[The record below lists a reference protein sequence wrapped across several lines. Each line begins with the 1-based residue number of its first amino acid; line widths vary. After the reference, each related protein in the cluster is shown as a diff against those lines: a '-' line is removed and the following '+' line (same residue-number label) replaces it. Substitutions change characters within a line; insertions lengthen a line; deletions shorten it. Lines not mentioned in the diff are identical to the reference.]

1 MLELR
6 SLSSNSLDEHQM
18 SLTSARRRGDA
29 EEENLVLVR
38 LERTEHGPTLLP
50 AIAARAFAVAANV
63 SPHVALL
70 RSQAAL
76 MATEVEF
83 EHRSSASSSRMSM
96 SSGASSA
103 SSDADVESEWVQMG
117 DKKRPKPNVDA
128 LPIIGETPSFAD
140 LFQ

>member
-29 EEENLVLVR
+29 EEENLVL
-38 LERTEHGPTLLP
+38 
-50 AIAARAFAVAANV
+50 
-63 SPHVALL
+63 
-70 RSQAAL
+70 AAL

-103 SSDADVESEWVQMG
+103 SSDVDVESEWVQMG